1 MKEVLTF
8 FHFAMNGKN
17 NSSEAGIGWTDEFSG
32 RPGTLSLLMCL
43 SKTVFLSLAGCLLFS
58 EWSTCHSHILLGK
71 QNDVESF
78 FFSH

>member
-1 MKEVLTF
+1 VKEVLTF

-78 FFSH
+78 FSH